1 MLKKSAPLCLTALR
15 ISTPF
20 PPATNTL
27 LHTYRNASTSTTASG
42 SSSSA
47 SPTKTATSPQPN
59 QKLDWNAFLQLRKQR
74 RRYNLVSSLFTSA
87 VGTTAGVS
95 YLANKEIDP
104 TQMIMGMDPII
115 LFGLA
120 TVSCGALGW
129 LAGPVLG
136 SSAFSVVKRRVM
148 GQINERER
156 EFLQHIKKNRV
167 DPSFQSFSN
176 PVPDYY
182 GEKIGSIKQY
192 KQWLKDQRAY
202 NRKSKSFL

>member
-1 MLKKSAPLCLTALR
+1 MSPPPLLPL
-15 ISTPF
+15 
-20 PPATNTL
+20 PP
-27 LHTYRNASTSTTASG
+27 
-42 SSSSA
+42 
-47 SPTKTATSPQPN
+47 P
-59 QKLDWNAFLQLRKQR
+59 LRKQR
-74 RRYNLVSSLFTSA
+74 RRYNLISSIFTSA

-115 LFGLA
+115 LFGIA

-167 DPSFQSFSN
+167 DPSFQSFRN

-202 NRKSKSFL
+202 NRKSFL

>member
-1 MLKKSAPLCLTALR
+1 MLTKSVPLRLTSLR
-15 ISTPF
+15 ISPPF
-20 PPATNTL
+20 SPATTIL
-27 LHTYRNASTSTTASG
+27 LHTHRNASTTTTTTTTSST
-42 SSSSA
+42 
-47 SPTKTATSPQPN
+47 SPITTATSSSQSN
-59 QKLDWNAFLQLRKQR
+59 EKLGWDTFLQLRKQR

-87 VGTTAGVS
+87 LGTTAGVG

-136 SSAFSVVKRRVM
+136 SSAFSVVKRRIM